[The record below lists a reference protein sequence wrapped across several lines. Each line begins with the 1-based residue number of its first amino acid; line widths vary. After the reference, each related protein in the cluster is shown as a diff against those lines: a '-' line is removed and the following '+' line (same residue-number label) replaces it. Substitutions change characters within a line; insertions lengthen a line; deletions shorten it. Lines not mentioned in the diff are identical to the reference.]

1 MTGNHYRK
9 AGNKGNVVQCQCF
22 VKSVKDNRGHH
33 ASLGNKP
40 PQQER
45 KLLAAMWSEILIN
58 AEFLNIKIGRSKI
71 IFIFLTVSYLKFHCF
86 DT

>member
-1 MTGNHYRK
+1 MHLWRINHPNPK
-9 AGNKGNVVQCQCF
+9 
-22 VKSVKDNRGHH
+22 
-33 ASLGNKP
+33 
-40 PQQER
+40 QER

>member
-1 MTGNHYRK
+1 MNLWGINHLNPK
-9 AGNKGNVVQCQCF
+9 
-22 VKSVKDNRGHH
+22 
-33 ASLGNKP
+33 L
-40 PQQER
+40 ER
-45 KLLAAMWSEILIN
+45 NLPEAMWSEILIN

>member
-1 MTGNHYRK
+1 MHLWGINHPNPK
-9 AGNKGNVVQCQCF
+9 
-22 VKSVKDNRGHH
+22 
-33 ASLGNKP
+33 
-40 PQQER
+40 QER
-45 KLLAAMWSEILIN
+45 KLLAAMSSEILIN